1 MKTERLFWQDAYLR
15 EFDAKVES
23 VDESGGL
30 KLDRTAFNPRGR
42 GLVSD
47 AGKLNGA
54 DVTEVINKDEE
65 IYYILSVDVPR
76 PGDTVHGIIDW
87 ERRHRVMRMHTT
99 AHILSAVVNRETGAL
114 TTGNQIAPIESRIDF
129 SLEAFDRERFTD
141 YVRMANDAARSGSD
155 VKSFFMK
162 REEALETPGFVK
174 LADALPPAV
183 EELRIVQIGEI
194 DTQAD
199 GGVHV
204 KNTSEIGE
212 IVVNRIENKGK
223 SNRRLYFS
231 LLTRPHSS
239 PERRWCARREAVHS
253 SDHGAAGRGR
263 GGDRGGQRRGDGGGR
278 AAGPAVVGTVA
289 RAASG
294 GRPTFTVRGLT
305 KS

>member
-1 MKTERLFWQDAYLR
+1 MTERIFWQDAYIR
-15 EFDAKVES
+15 EFDAKVEA
-23 VDESGGL
+23 VEEQGV
-30 KLDRTAFNPRGR
+30 KLDRTAFNPRGG

-47 AGKLNGA
+47 VGKLNGL
-54 DVTEVINKDEE
+54 DVVEVVKKDEA
-65 IYYILSVDVPR
+65 IFHLLA
-76 PGDTVHGIIDW
+76 PGASLKPGESVHGVIDW

-114 TTGNQIAPIESRIDF
+114 ITGNQIAPIESRIDF
-129 SLEAFDRERFTD
+129 SLEAFDRDKFGD
-141 YVRMANDAARSGSD
+141 YVRMANDAARSGAD

-162 REEALETPGFVK
+162 RGEALKTPGFVK
-174 LADALPPAV
+174 LAGALPPEV

-231 LLTRPHSS
+231 LKP
-239 PERRWCARREAVHS
+239 
-253 SDHGAAGRGR
+253 
-263 GGDRGGQRRGDGGGR
+263 
-278 AAGPAVVGTVA
+278 
-289 RAASG
+289 
-294 GRPTFTVRGLT
+294 
-305 KS
+305 